1 MRSYKIDIVEE
12 YCKTVEIEAE
22 NRDEAEKTLTKEY
35 SSGKIEIGKD
45 DYLGANFYFIGED
58 EDSSEPI
65 SELMQT
71 LSSILQLNSVFVR
84 NLFRE
89 NVLRNSMNQKTL
101 YTKDENT
108 FLLFVEDWMHNIPD
122 LVSNLLQHDNDMRI
136 RIDTFLLSLVTGG
149 LKEFNSIVQDK
160 ETRISYGIRDTDN
173 IQNWLSFGLKN
184 IVPYSEKAVGLMES
198 IVLTN

>member
-1 MRSYKIDIVEE
+1 MKSYKIDICE
-12 YCKTVEIEAE
+12 YYGKTVEIEAE
-22 NRDEAEKTLTKEY
+22 TEEEAFKKLIKEY
-35 SSGKIEIGKD
+35 MTGKID
-45 DYLGANFYFIGED
+45 IGED
-58 EDSSEPI
+58 DYKGTEFYPPECFSNPV
-65 SELMQT
+65 SELIQT
-71 LSSILQLNSVFVR
+71 LVSILQLNGVFVR
-84 NLFRE
+84 NLFRG

-198 IVLTN
+198 IVLVN

>member
-1 MRSYKIDIVEE
+1 MKSYKIDICE
-12 YCKTVEIEAE
+12 YYGKTVEIEAE
-22 NRDEAEKTLTKEY
+22 NRDEAFKNLKKKYEN
-35 SSGKIEIGKD
+35 GKIEIGKD
-45 DYLGANFYFIGED
+45 DYQGTEFYFPEST
-58 EDSSEPI
+58 EPSSELI
-65 SELMQT
+65 QT
-71 LSSILQLNSVFVR
+71 LVSILQLNGVFVR

-101 YTKDENT
+101 YTKDENS
-108 FLLFVEDWMHNIPD
+108 FLLAVEDRMHNIPD
-122 LVSNLLQHDNDMRI
+122 LVRNLLQHDNDKRI
-136 RIDTFLLSLVTGG
+136 RIDTFLLSLVTGS

-184 IVPYSEKAVGLMES
+184 IVPYSEKTVGLMES